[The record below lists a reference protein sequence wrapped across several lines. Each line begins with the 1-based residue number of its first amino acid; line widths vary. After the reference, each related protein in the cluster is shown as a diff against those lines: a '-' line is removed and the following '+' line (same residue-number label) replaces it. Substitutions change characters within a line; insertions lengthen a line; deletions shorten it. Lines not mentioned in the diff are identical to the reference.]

1 MGQEWGREQYSQE
14 DDLASEDKVGMDW
27 PLTAT
32 FPNPTHVVHWSAF
45 LRSLLGLLSLLQA

>member
-32 FPNPTHVVHWSAF
+32 FPNPTHVVH
-45 LRSLLGLLSLLQA
+45 